1 MNRLQDT
8 SELNREIEA
17 LREQLTR
24 LSEASLRITEDLDL
38 DAVLQGVVDGARSLT
53 AARLG
58 VASVLDNAGQFQALI
73 TSGFTAEER
82 QLLLELPGGR
92 DIFAYLGQQ
101 PEPLRLADLSAHLDA
116 LGLPDAGTP
125 PGPVRTFLQVPIRIR
140 SEHLGTIY
148 LADKGE
154 GTEFTREDEE
164 TLTMFAS
171 QAALAIANARRHRE
185 EQRARADLET
195 LINTS
200 PVGVVVFHVG
210 TETTVSFNREARRI
224 VEDLATTG
232 QTPEELAEIVTFR
245 RADGQETSLTEYPLT
260 QALSTGESV
269 RAEEVVISAPDGR
282 SVTVLIN
289 ATPIFSEEG
298 VVQTVVVTLQDMA
311 ELEELQRL
319 RAEFLAMVSH
329 ELRTPLTSIKGSA
342 STLIGSGSSLD
353 AAEVLQ
359 FLRIIDDQV
368 DHMQGLIT
376 DLLDVA
382 RIEAGTLSVS
392 PAATDVSVMVDQAR
406 NTFLSGGGRDNIH
419 IDLPLDL
426 PRVMADRRRIVQVL
440 GNLLTNAARYS
451 PESTAI
457 RVVVEQRGVYVQCS
471 VADDGVG
478 IAADRLPGLFRKFSR
493 AVEPDDGGELA
504 DSGLGLAISRGIVEA
519 HGGRIWAESDG
530 PGRGTKVTFTLPAV
544 EEAVAVL
551 PPAPDRKEAPQRSA
565 ARGRIRVLV
574 VDDDPQTLR
583 YVRDALTA
591 EGFAPTM
598 TVDPSA
604 VGRMVA
610 EERPHLVLLDL
621 VLPGAD
627 GIDLLESVP
636 ELGEVPVIFLS
647 AYGRDQIVARALEAG
662 ADDYIVKPF
671 SPTELVARIRTVL
684 RRRVATASA
693 QPPEPYARGDL
704 TVNYVERR
712 ALLKGRPVPLTD
724 TEYRMLVELSVNSGR
739 VLTHAQLLQQV
750 WGPGHSGRPGAV
762 RTVIKNIRRKLGDN
776 ASNPAYIFNENRV
789 GYRMEKGEA
798 LEGR

>member
-1 MNRLQDT
+1 MHVNGSR
-8 SELNREIEA
+8 ELTREIEA
-17 LREQLTR
+17 LRERLKL

-58 VASVLDNAGQFQALI
+58 VASVLDGAGQFQALI
-73 TSGFTAEER
+73 TSGFTATER
-82 QLLLELPGGR
+82 RLLLELPGGR
-92 DIFAYLGQQ
+92 EIYAYLGRQ
-101 PEPLRLADLSAHLDA
+101 PEPLRLPDLSAHLSA
-116 LGLPDAGTP
+116 LGLPGIGSPA
-125 PGPVRTFLQVPIRIR
+125 GPVGTFLQVPIRIR
-140 SEHLGTIY
+140 SEQLGTIY
-148 LADKGE
+148 LADKGD
-154 GTEFTREDEE
+154 GAGFTPEDEE
-164 TLTMFAS
+164 TLTMFAA

-185 EQRARADLET
+185 EQQARADLET

-200 PVGVVVFHVG
+200 PVGVAVFHVG
-210 TETTVSFNREARRI
+210 TGMAVSFNREARRI
-224 VEDLATTG
+224 VERLADAG
-232 QTPEELAEIVTFR
+232 QSPEELLEIVSFR
-245 RADGQETSLTEYPLT
+245 RADGQETSLAEYPLA
-260 QALSTGESV
+260 QALGSGESL
-269 RAEEVVISAPDGR
+269 RAEEIVLTAPDGR

-298 VVQTVVVTLQDMA
+298 GVQTVVVTLQDMA
-311 ELEELQRL
+311 GLEELQRL
-319 RAEFLAMVSH
+319 RADFLAMVSH

-342 STLIGSGSSLD
+342 STLIGSASSLD
-353 AAEVLQ
+353 PTETLQ

-382 RIEAGTLSVS
+382 RMEAGTLSVS
-392 PAATDVSVMVDQAR
+392 PAPTDVTVLVDQAR
-406 NTFLSGGGRDNIH
+406 SIFLSGGGRDNIH

-440 GNLLTNAARYS
+440 ANLLGNAARYS

-457 RVVVEQRGVYVQCS
+457 RIAAEQHGVYVQCS
-471 VADDGVG
+471 VSDDGVG

-493 AVEPDDGGELA
+493 AGDADGGGELA

-519 HGGRIWAESDG
+519 HGGRIWAESEG
-530 PGRGTKVTFTLPAV
+530 PGRGTSVTFTLPAV
-544 EEAVAVL
+544 EEAAHVL
-551 PPAPDRKEAPQRSA
+551 PPEPERTAAPQVTA

-583 YVRDALTA
+583 YVRDALTE
-591 EGFAPTM
+591 EGFAPIVTG
-598 TVDPSA
+598 DAGA
-604 VGRMVA
+604 VGHLVA

-627 GIDLLESVP
+627 GIELLERVP

-647 AYGRDQIVARALEAG
+647 AYGRDQVVARALEAG

-671 SPTELVARIRTVL
+671 SPTELVARIRAVL
-684 RRRVATASA
+684 RRRVASASA
-693 QPPEPYARGDL
+693 EPPAPYVRGDL
-704 TVNYVERR
+704 TVNYAERR
-712 ALLKGRPVPLTD
+712 ALLAGRPIPLTD

-739 VLTHAQLLQQV
+739 VLSHAQLLQRV

-762 RTVIKNIRRKLGDN
+762 RTVVKNVRRKLGDD
-776 ASNPAYIFNENRV
+776 ATHPRYILSEPRV
-789 GYRMEKGEA
+789 GYRMEKGDTAEK
-798 LEGR
+798 R